1 MSAPPAK
8 ATAGLASRRGR
19 RPLLCDAASQFLFR
33 NSGVLAVSVVDGIG
47 NNDEVAAIAPLCAE
61 ASVRLGARKGVLPGV
76 MTAAGLLEDSGDEM
90 PTPDAVMAL
99 AVCRPAQP
107 TAIGYLGDVAAYGW
121 NGQELTLLTTA
132 HTKGERLRAAGAEED
147 VAAKRDNI
155 VITSLAR
162 ATPTTVAL
170 AETLDEVVLLLS
182 DGVHRTLSSKQIVM
196 ILREHGRDAAACAAA
211 LVDAASEASTR
222 DDATAAVIIHDG
234 PIRRDGITQLGR

>member
-1 MSAPPAK
+1 MSTPPAK
-8 ATAGLASRRGR
+8 AIAGLASRRGR
-19 RPLLCDAASQFLFR
+19 RPLLCDAASQFLFH

-47 NNDEVAAIAPLCAE
+47 NNEEVATIASLCAQ

-76 MTAAGLLEDSGDEM
+76 MTAAGLLEDSSDEM

-121 NGQELTLLTTA
+121 SGQNLNLLTTA
-132 HTKGERLRAAGAEED
+132 HTKGERLRTAGAEEKF
-147 VAAKRDNI
+147 ATKRDHI

-170 AETLDEVVLLLS
+170 AETLDEIVLLVS
-182 DGVHRTLSSKQIVM
+182 DGVHRTLSSQQIIT
-196 ILREHGRDAAACAAA
+196 ILRKHGRDPSACANA
-211 LVDAASEASTR
+211 LVDAAAATGTR

-234 PIRRDGITQLGR
+234 SIHRDGMTQLGR